1 MSSDLTSNVAASPE
15 PLRSVEPN
23 ISQPS
28 HPTAAEPSAVA
39 GSPTQASEDASFVA
53 RARMVIRELVLGGD
67 ASVRNVAKALN
78 TSGRTLQRRLQHEG
92 TSLQQLISA
101 VRCELA
107 MEMLRS
113 PGQSSNEISD
123 QLGFSAPSAFH
134 RAFKRWTG
142 MTPGQYRRAEWR
154 AAGPV

>member
-1 MSSDLTSNVAASPE
+1 MSSDALSNLSASTA
-15 PLRSVEPN
+15 PLRSADSSVTAT
-23 ISQPS
+23 SLQPVS
-28 HPTAAEPSAVA
+28 TAPTSTE
-39 GSPTQASEDASFVA
+39 ELSFVA
-53 RARMVIRELVLGGD
+53 RGRAAIRQLVLGGD
-67 ASVRNVAKALN
+67 ASVRNVARALN
-78 TSGRTLQRRLQHEG
+78 TSGRTLQRRLQQDG

-107 MEMLRS
+107 MEMLRN

-154 AAGPV
+154 TPGPV

>member
-1 MSSDLTSNVAASPE
+1 MSSDFFSSVSSPAAPV
-15 PLRSVEPN
+15 RAVEPT
-23 ISQPS
+23 P
-28 HPTAAEPSAVA
+28 AAQAPQAVPA
-39 GSPTQASEDASFVA
+39 APNPNPADGASFVA
-53 RARMVIRELVLGGD
+53 RARATIRQLVLSGD
-67 ASVRNVAKALN
+67 ASVRNVARSLN
-78 TSGRTLQRRLQHEG
+78 TSGRTLQRRLQQDG

-107 MEMLRS
+107 MEMLRN

-154 AAGPV
+154 TPGPV

>member
-1 MSSDLTSNVAASPE
+1 MSSDAFSNVPVSAPVRSE
-15 PLRSVEPN
+15 PVSVPVAV
-23 ISQPS
+23 PS
-28 HPTAAEPSAVA
+28 RPQAPTADEV
-39 GSPTQASEDASFVA
+39 SFVA
-53 RARMVIRELVLGGD
+53 RARAAIRQLVLGGD
-67 ASVRNVAKALN
+67 ASVRNVARALN
-78 TSGRTLQRRLQHEG
+78 TSGRTLQRRLQQDG

-107 MEMLRS
+107 MEMLRN

-154 AAGPV
+154 TTGPV

>member
-1 MSSDLTSNVAASPE
+1 MSDFTSNVVASPE
-15 PLRSVEPN
+15 PVSPVE
-23 ISQPS
+23 SAPS
-28 HPTAAEPSAVA
+28 
-39 GSPTQASEDASFVA
+39 QASTTPLALVPDAPAAGVPADASFVGSA
-53 RARMVIRELVLGGD
+53 RAVIRQLVLAGD

-154 AAGPV
+154 APGPV

>member
-1 MSSDLTSNVAASPE
+1 MSSDAFSNV
-15 PLRSVEPN
+15 SVPG
-23 ISQPS
+23 SVHPAT
-28 HPTAAEPSAVA
+28 PTAAPPVPAGAVA
-39 GSPTQASEDASFVA
+39 DEVSFVA
-53 RARMVIRELVLGGD
+53 RARGAIRQLVLGGD
-67 ASVRNVAKALN
+67 ASVRNVARSLN
-78 TSGRTLQRRLQHEG
+78 TSGRTLQRRLQQDG

-107 MEMLRS
+107 MEMLRN

-154 AAGPV
+154 TAGPV